1 MSHKEDRVIEITF
14 TVTYEGTRETGIKIF
29 EKAADVMYGGMP
41 KKYRRATVG
50 TGRDMTQAE
59 FEATL
64 ED

>member
-1 MSHKEDRVIEITF
+1 MSDKEDRVIEITF
-14 TVTYEGTRETGIKIF
+14 TINYEGTHDTGIKIF

-41 KKYRRATVG
+41 KKYRHAMVG
-50 TGRDMTQAE
+50 AGQDMTQAE